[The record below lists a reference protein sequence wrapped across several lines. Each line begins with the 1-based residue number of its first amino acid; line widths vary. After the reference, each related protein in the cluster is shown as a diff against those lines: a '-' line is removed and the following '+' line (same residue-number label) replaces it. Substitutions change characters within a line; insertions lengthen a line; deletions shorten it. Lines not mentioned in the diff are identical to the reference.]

1 MKVSVSEDMVTM
13 EGLSIQNNSTTLVDQ
28 VEDKLL
34 TFFKEKD
41 LMQGDA
47 IPNEMELTASLGVS
61 RSVVR
66 EALSRLKM
74 MGIIE
79 TRTRRGMILSEP
91 SLLGGMRRVVD
102 PRILSEDTLFDILG
116 FRIVLEIGIC
126 SEIFRKITPE
136 DIQSLEEIVQVGI
149 MYENNEYAPFSEFA
163 FHTKLYKVTGNKT
176 IAEFQNIIHP
186 VMTFVKDKF
195 QEFLAPINIRLK
207 EEGRIVT
214 HQDLLQYLK
223 DGDEEGYRKALE
235 GHFEVY
241 RIFVSHKTNSTQSL
255 KIINAGYHK

>member
-1 MKVSVSEDMVTM
+1 M
-13 EGLSIQNNSTTLVDQ
+13 ERLRIQNNSTTLVDQ

-34 TFFKEKD
+34 NYFKEKD
-41 LMQGDA
+41 LQKGDA

-74 MGIIE
+74 MGIVE
-79 TRTRRGMILSEP
+79 TRTRRGMVLSEP
-91 SLLGGMRRVVD
+91 SIFGGMKRAVD

-116 FRIVLEIGIC
+116 FRIALEIGIC
-126 SEIFRKITPE
+126 SEIFRKITPD
-136 DIQSLEEIVQVGI
+136 DIASLEEIVNVGI

-163 FHTKLYKVTGNKT
+163 FHTKLYKITGNTT
-176 IAEFQNIIHP
+176 ISEFQNIIHP

-207 EEGRIVT
+207 EEERIVT

-223 DGDEEGYRKALE
+223 DGDEDGYRRALE
-235 GHFEVY
+235 EHFEVY
-241 RIFVSHKTNSTQSL
+241 RIFISQRNQ
-255 KIINAGYHK
+255 YHVALPNG